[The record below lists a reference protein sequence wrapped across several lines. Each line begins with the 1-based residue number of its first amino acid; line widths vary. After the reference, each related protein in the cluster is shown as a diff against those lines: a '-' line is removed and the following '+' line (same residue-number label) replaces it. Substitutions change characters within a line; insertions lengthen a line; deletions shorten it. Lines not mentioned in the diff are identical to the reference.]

1 VKKYTQG
8 INFENN
14 SAIIAA
20 ASNKSLDALVD
31 ILNNYPEAMV
41 EVQGHTDNVGDA
53 SANKQLSQD
62 RAAAVV
68 NYLTGKGV
76 NGARL
81 KAVGYGQEM
90 PIADNSTKAGKTK
103 NRRVDFV
110 LTY

>member
-1 VKKYTQG
+1 
-8 INFENN
+8 
-14 SAIIAA
+14 
-20 ASNKSLDALVD
+20 
-31 ILNNYPEAMV
+31 
-41 EVQGHTDNVGDA
+41 
-53 SANKQLSQD
+53 LSQD

-68 NYLTGKGV
+68 NYLSGKGV
-76 NGARL
+76 NSARL